1 MKETKGMKETRNQNT
16 ADNQAAQAR
25 RELDWA
31 VVSREC
37 DFIMFHGHEMSMHRA
52 KLVLLNILAAIQ
64 PNLGYIIDNVSSHG
78 KGIDIYNGLNML
90 MEDAIAL
97 LCDCEADLAN
107 IKKERKAMV
116 DRLISEK
123 R

>member
-1 MKETKGMKETRNQNT
+1 MKETKNMKGTAKQTT
-16 ADNQAAQAR
+16 ADNQAAQAKR
-25 RELDWA
+25 DLDWA

-37 DFIMFHGHEMSMHRA
+37 DFIMFHEHEMALHRA
-52 KLVLLNILAAIQ
+52 KSVLLNILAAIQ

-78 KGIDIYNGLNML
+78 KGIEIWNGLNKM

-107 IKKERKAMV
+107 NKKERKAMV

-123 R
+123 Q

>member
-25 RELDWA
+25 RDLGWA

-52 KLVLLNILAAIQ
+52 KSVLLNILAAIQ
-64 PNLGYIIDNVSSHG
+64 PNLGYMIDNVSSHG
-78 KGIDIYNGLNML
+78 KGFDICNGLNKL
-90 MEDAIAL
+90 RDDAIAL